1 MAIENISSNTKNGM
15 DPIVGKYKQSDIDKW
30 NAVPWGTP
38 AMDNLLKDPAYN
50 EFIND
55 NQYWEKFLSGV
66 NLNEF
71 FNIGNLDFSADPNWT
86 LANPTTFG
94 KPYGFM
100 DWDPYDARS
109 GNDTNYWNTNKG
121 IVIGAPQSLIDQAKA
136 NPGQAVGFGQGSA
149 GASTGYVWKDGA
161 LHQTQWVHDSGT
173 GLAGALPVV
182 FSILAP
188 GIGTAI
194 GEAMGLTG
202 AAAAAAGGAVLGGGN
217 AALTGGDILKG
228 SALGG
233 AGSYL
238 SGLGSP
244 SDITVPTEAP
254 ALPSSFDQYLAP
266 AAPTSLADIANT
278 GVQTFPV
285 ADQTPFQGTSML
297 DMANAAPQVGTPEA
311 VQQLANNAQQAQAIQ
326 APITPTDVAAAPAAT
341 GQSLADIA
349 NVGPSQTQPALPSS
363 FDQYAV
369 QNPNY
374 SLSNPTTP
382 PTTDMGGAQGMQQST
397 LPTTAPTTDMGGAQG
412 LTAPTSANLLDM
424 GGGQGLTTAA
434 AGGGILGQTGVNTGA
449 TLAGNLGTSLAGI
462 NTGITQPA
470 ATSTGNFMSDTLSNL
485 TPTQIAALGQGLLS
499 GVGGLST
506 NSAIASGQAAQ
517 QAAAER
523 SLGTL
528 KDIYGTNMAAIA
540 PYQQAGQQG
549 VNQITQNMPYLTH
562 QFDVNDLNS
571 NLAPNYQFMLGQGQM
586 ANQRAANVG
595 GGALS
600 GNTLTGL
607 NRYTQDYAGNAY
619 QNAFNNYNTQ
629 RSNIYNTLSNI
640 AGMGQTAN
648 AQGIGAGNT
657 YGQNVTNLNTG
668 LAAAQAGANVGQAQN
683 TANTLSNIGNAATLA
698 TLLGQSN
705 AVSNA
710 AQDANS
716 VIGAYFR

>member
-1 MAIENISSNTKNGM
+1 MNIGTGKQVGYTYKGQIARIDPETGYVSTFANPSAMVVGEGDDQRVLTVKDLTPLYDTWVPDSSSNGITQYIMQGVTAGEDAPTK
-15 DPIVGKYKQSDIDKW
+15 
-30 NAVPWGTP
+30 
-38 AMDNLLKDPAYN
+38 
-50 EFIND
+50 FIND
-55 NQYWEKFLSGV
+55 ATGVDYSTMPGFGSSWGFINRPGQGLVAESSNSSGMGLGSLIGAGLSIAFPAFAPLIMG
-66 NLNEF
+66 
-71 FNIGNLDFSADPNWT
+71 GST
-86 LANPTTFG
+86 LAQGGSLT
-94 KPYGFM
+94 
-100 DWDPYDARS
+100 DAL
-109 GNDTNYWNTNKG
+109 K
-121 IVIGAPQSLIDQAKA
+121 
-136 NPGQAVGFGQGSA
+136 A
-149 GASTGYVWKDGA
+149 GAFAYGGS
-161 LHQTQWVHDSGT
+161 Q
-173 GLAGALPVV
+173 LAGA
-182 FSILAP
+182 F
-188 GIGTAI
+188 
-194 GEAMGLTG
+194 
-202 AAAAAAGGAVLGGGN
+202 GGV
-217 AALTGGDILKG
+217 
-228 SALGG
+228 
-233 AGSYL
+233 
-238 SGLGSP
+238 P
-244 SDITVPTEAP
+244 SDITVPTEAA

-285 ADQTPFQGTSML
+285 ADQTPFQSTSML

-349 NVGPSQTQPALPSS
+349 NVGPSQTA
-363 FDQYAV
+363 
-369 QNPNY
+369 
-374 SLSNPTTP
+374 
-382 PTTDMGGAQGMQQST
+382 TTDMGGAQGLQPST
-397 LPTTAPTTDMGGAQG
+397 FPTTAPTTDMGGAQG

-499 GVGGLST
+499 GVGGLNT

-571 NLAPNYQFMLGQGQM
+571 NLAPNYQFMLNQGQM